1 MINISWRM
9 LFSVFCVHWRQ
20 LKLESLNVPPSTVK
34 VDYRWLAFCCHMC
47 ERNSGYKTKSREFP
61 SCLLK
66 HKMMCETF
74 HLAPFTA
81 LHAHRPPQHFKGCA
95 PAHAHLSPSEYYR
108 SEFYKVHNVLYTQF
122 RERFELRGMQM
133 IKIWNLGCKSYNQA
147 LITLPENTPSTN

>member
-1 MINISWRM
+1 MCLPPQSKWTIDG
-9 LFSVFCVHWRQ
+9 LLSVVTCV
-20 LKLESLNVPPSTVK
+20 KETV
-34 VDYRWLAFCCHMC
+34 D
-47 ERNSGYKTKSREFP
+47 TKPNPE

-108 SEFYKVHNVLYTQF
+108 SEFYKVRNVLYTQF